1 MILTNE
7 LLSQFAKVTK
17 SDTVTS
23 NEKTVYGTI
32 VMYNGAKYVKLDGSD
47 MLTPAEST
55 ANTKENDRVTVM
67 IKNHS
72 AVVTGNASSPAIG
85 TTEQT
90 EINESISD
98 VNAAVG
104 ELAAE
109 NVYISGNLEA
119 ANASITNL
127 QTQNANITGT
137 LNAVNAQI
145 QNLEANDVTINGTL
159 DAANANITNLQTQN
173 ATITG
178 QLNAANANITNL
190 QSQNATITGQL
201 NAANANITNL
211 QSQNAT
217 ITGRL
222 DAVNAN
228 IENLDATYANI
239 DFSNIGQAA
248 MEYFYANS
256 GLIEDVTIGDG
267 TITGN
272 LVGVT
277 ISGDL
282 IEGNTIKAEKLV
294 IKGSDGL
301 YYQLNTDGMTTTTQQ
316 TDYNSLNGSV
326 IRAKT
331 ITATQIS
338 VKDLVAFDATIGGFN
353 ITDNALYSGV
363 KESVGNTTRGVY
375 MDSTGQMAIGDATNY
390 IKYYKDTDGSYK
402 LAISA
407 KSISLASGTN
417 VETAINNAQTA
428 ANNAQ
433 STANSAQ
440 TAATTAQNAANAA
453 QDTANSAQTAA
464 NNAQG
469 AADNAQSSANSA
481 NTAASNAQ
489 TAANAAQGAAD
500 NAQSSAESAQDAA
513 NTAQDTANAN
523 SDLIN
528 NNLRQAILQIN
539 ETISSLVQGE
549 GGSSLMTQTETGWS
563 FNISGITDN
572 IETVSQGVA
581 DLGDAQNATNEA
593 VSNLQESLD
602 NYGNYIEFTTIDSK
616 PAIVLGKRDSEFK
629 VVITNEEIKFMEG
642 STTPAYINNEALNI
656 EKAVVK
662 NELKQGGFVWMARD
676 NGNYGLMW
684 KGV

>member
-1 MILTNE
+1 MILSNE

-17 SDTVTS
+17 NDTVTN

-32 VMYNGAKYVKLDGSD
+32 VMHNGEKYVKLDGSD

-55 ANTKENDRVTVM
+55 TNAKENDRVTVM
-67 IKNHS
+67 VKNHS

-85 TTEQT
+85 TTEHG

-98 VNAAVG
+98 VGASVS

-109 NVYISGNLEA
+109 NVYISDTLEA
-119 ANASITNL
+119 LNGDIVNL
-127 QTQNANITGT
+127 QSQNVTITGQLT
-137 LNAVNAQI
+137 AVNGRI
-145 QNLEANDVTINGTL
+145 QSLEANDVTINGTL
-159 DAANANITNLQTQN
+159 DAANASIDNLQTQNADITGQLTAVNASINNLQTQN

-178 QLNAANANITNL
+178 QLTAANASINNL
-190 QSQNATITGQL
+190 QTQNATITGQL
-201 NAANANITNL
+201 TATN
-211 QSQNAT
+211 
-217 ITGRL
+217 GRI
-222 DAVNAN
+222 D
-228 IENLDATYANI
+228 NLNSTYANI
-239 DFSNIGQAA
+239 DFTNIGHAA
-248 MEYFYANS
+248 MAYFYASS

-338 VKDLVAFDATIGGFN
+338 VKDLVAFDATIGGFS
-353 ITDNALYSGV
+353 ITDNALYSGA
-363 KESVGNTTRGVY
+363 KTTVGNTTRGIY
-375 MDSTGQMAIGDATNY
+375 MDSTGQIAIGDSTNY

-402 LAISA
+402 LTVSA

-417 VETAINNAQTA
+417 VETAINNAQ
-428 ANNAQ
+428 
-433 STANSAQ
+433 STADA
-440 TAATTAQNAANAA
+440 
-453 QDTANSAQTAA
+453 
-464 NNAQG
+464 
-469 AADNAQSSANSA
+469 
-481 NTAASNAQ
+481 AQ
-489 TAANAAQGAAD
+489 TAANAAQGTANTAQTAANAAQGTATTAQTAANNAQTAANTAQGMAND
-500 NAQSSAESAQDAA
+500 AQTAANNAQSSADA
-513 NTAQDTANAN
+513 AQDTADAN
-523 SDLIN
+523 GNVIN
-528 NNLRQAILQIN
+528 NDLKQAIILIN

-549 GGSSLMTQTETGWS
+549 GGTSLMTQTENGWT
-563 FNISGITDN
+563 FNISNITSS
-572 IETVSQGVA
+572 IETVSDSVD
-581 DLGDAQNATNEA
+581 DLNEA
-593 VSNLQESLD
+593 QEATDAAVTSMQSTLD
-602 NYGNYIEFTTIDSK
+602 NYNANIDFTTIDGK
-616 PAIVLGKRDSEFK
+616 PAIILGKSNSEFQ

-642 STTPAYINNEALNI
+642 SSTPAYINNETLHI
-656 EKAVVK
+656 EKAIVK
-662 NELKQGGFVWMARD
+662 NELKQGGFVWMARE

-684 KGV
+684 KGE